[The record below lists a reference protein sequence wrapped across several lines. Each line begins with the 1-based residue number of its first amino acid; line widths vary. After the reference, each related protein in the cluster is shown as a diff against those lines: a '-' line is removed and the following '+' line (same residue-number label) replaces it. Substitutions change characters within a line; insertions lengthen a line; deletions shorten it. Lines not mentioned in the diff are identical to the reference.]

1 MITEGRFSW
10 KNLVSDPF
18 YHKIVWV
25 VIGLLTAVPLIR
37 VHIEQYIKIIL
48 VWGAVS
54 LIYLFAKKRLEFRR
68 LEKILLLLFCV
79 SYGITILVNWGNH
92 TGDEIPLL
100 AYTVIF
106 LFLLTCCD
114 RRKTRQE
121 IQKEIFILFKI
132 VIAFTFVYS
141 CISFVM
147 FLISAQGYIK
157 LPDTKFPYGMWESRL
172 WGLYNPN
179 TGGVLNYISV
189 IFSWFVLKWDK
200 LAKKIKIFLWMNIIL
215 QCCCFALA
223 QSRGAMVA
231 AVVFTAGYVF
241 FVRKTRRTYAGI
253 KNWLYRFVLALFAV
267 IILQIG
273 NSVILSGMEFVREA
287 PRYVASIFDPDA
299 IKSGKDLE
307 KLKRKVDSSSAAGE
321 TSGRSDL
328 WALGLKSYRENFVF
342 GIGQQSIDDVL
353 KEGLSEEWYENSA
366 SGGLHCIYITILTSC
381 GTVGAV
387 FIAGFWFILLRK
399 GLKYVLLPNGKDF
412 IKSILLLLPAW
423 LAGDLVESRIILSTS
438 YLAVFFWIMTG
449 YMMYYLQ
456 KEKKEVKT
464 DGYSN
469 CSDI

>member
-1 MITEGRFSW
+1 MVTERKFSW
-10 KNLVSDPF
+10 KDFVSDPF
-18 YHKIVWV
+18 YYKVVWV

-48 VWGAVS
+48 VWGVVS
-54 LIYLFAKKRLEFRR
+54 VLYLFVKKKLEFRR

-79 SYGITILVNWGNH
+79 SYGITIVVNWGNH
-92 TGDEIPLL
+92 TGDEIALL
-100 AYTVIF
+100 AYTGLF

-114 RRKTRQE
+114 RSKTKQE
-121 IQKEIFILFKI
+121 IQKEIFILFRI
-132 VIAFTFVYS
+132 VIAITFVYS
-141 CISFVM
+141 SISFVM
-147 FLISAQGYIK
+147 FLVSAQGYIK
-157 LPDTKFPYGMWESRL
+157 LPNTKFPYGMWESRL

-189 IFSWFVLKWDK
+189 IFSWFILKWDK
-200 LAKKIKIFLWMNIIL
+200 CSKKFKIFLWVNIVL

-223 QSRGAMVA
+223 QSRGAMLA
-231 AVVFTAGYVF
+231 ATVFAAGYIF
-241 FVRKTRRTYAGI
+241 FVRKTRRTYTGI
-253 KNWLYRFVLALFAV
+253 KNWLYRFILAVSVAIL
-267 IILQIG
+267 LQIG
-273 NSVILSGMEFVREA
+273 NSVVLSGMEIVREV
-287 PRYVASIFDPDA
+287 PRYVVGIFNPDA
-299 IKSGKDLE
+299 VRNGKDLE

-328 WALGLKSYRENFVF
+328 WALGLESYSENFVF

-353 KEGLSEEWYENSA
+353 KEGLSKEWYENSA
-366 SGGLHCIYITILTSC
+366 SGGLHCVYITILTSC

-399 GLKYVLLPNGKDF
+399 GLKYVLLPNGKEF
-412 IKSILLLLPAW
+412 IKSLLLLLPAW
-423 LAGDLVESRIILSTS
+423 LAGDLVESRIILSTN

-464 DGYSN
+464 NGNSN